1 MLGALGAIPL
11 VVVSLTVFVAYVIF
25 GICGFGS
32 TLIAVPLMAHFF
44 PLKFVIPV
52 IVLVDCV
59 ASVRQ
64 GLRLRAGMNKPELL
78 AMLPFLLVGMVAG
91 AWLLVRTPGNVLL
104 PLLGV
109 FVTAYGVY
117 YATRHESV
125 FRVARW
131 TAAPIGFFAGAISSV
146 FGMAG
151 PFYVMYLVGR
161 GSTPDQIRATMPV
174 VFIFTTI
181 GRIALFG
188 AIGLITQD
196 VLVMAALLA
205 PVMLLGVWCGNRWHS
220 RFTRENVVRAI
231 GAVLTLSGASLL
243 LRAL

>member
-1 MLGALGAIPL
+1 MFPGPITLA
-11 VVVSLTVFVAYVIF
+11 VVSVTVFVAYVIF

-64 GLRLRAGMNKPELL
+64 GFRLRTGINKPETL
-78 AMLPFLLVGMVAG
+78 AMMPFIVAGMVVG
-91 AWLLVRTPGNVLL
+91 ALILVRAPGNILL

-109 FVTAYGVY
+109 FVTAYGIY
-117 YATRHESV
+117 YAVRHESV

-131 TAAPIGFFAGAISSV
+131 TAGPIGFFAGAVSSL

-151 PFYVMYLVGR
+151 PLYVMYLAGR

-174 VFIFTTI
+174 IFSVTTI
-181 GRIALFG
+181 GRIALFA
-188 AIGLITQD
+188 AIGLITQE
-196 VLVMAALLA
+196 VLLMAALLA
-205 PVMLLGVWCGNRWHS
+205 PIMLVGVWCGNRWHA
-220 RFTRENVVRAI
+220 RFTREGVVRAI
-231 GAVLTLSGASLL
+231 GAVLTLSGLSLL
-243 LRAL
+243 VRAL

>member
-1 MLGALGAIPL
+1 LVASTFALAIVPI
-11 VVVSLTVFVAYVIF
+11 TVLIAYVIF

-64 GLRLRAGMNKPELL
+64 GLRLRAGVNKPEML
-78 AMLPFLLVGMVAG
+78 AMLPFLLVGMVIG
-91 AWLLVRTPGNVLL
+91 AWILAQAPGSVLL

-109 FVTAYGVY
+109 FVTGYGVY

-125 FRVARW
+125 FRIARW
-131 TAAPIGFFAGAISSV
+131 TAAPIGLFAGAMSTV

-151 PFYVMYLVGR
+151 PFYVMYLAGR

-174 VFIFTTI
+174 IFTFTTV
-181 GRIALFG
+181 GRIVLFA

-196 VLVMAALLA
+196 VLVAAGLLV
-205 PVMLLGVWCGNRWHS
+205 PVMVLGVWCGNRWHA
-220 RFTRENVVRAI
+220 RFTREYVVRAI
-231 GAVLTLSGASLL
+231 GGVLTLSGLSLL